1 MSTGWAACALGMM
14 GVIAASAWAR
24 NFRLTVPEGIAMFW
38 IYLRRELRRRMRQ
51 AISIALG
58 LALGIGL
65 VITVTSAATGV
76 QNAQA
81 SVLHTL
87 YGVGTDITITQP
99 PRLGTGGGTSF
110 GFRQD
115 IKAVRSG
122 QISAGTKIDI
132 NQLANS
138 QYGTLTAVQLAAV
151 MRQPHVTGAV
161 GGLSLTDVSVTGTA
175 PALSAGSGSSS
186 SSFTTNTITVDG
198 AGVGRTGLGPLG
210 AATVTSGRAF
220 TTADATADATADVAL
235 ADSGYEA
242 AHKLRTGSKVDV
254 GGATFTIVGIVSVP
268 QSGSP
273 PNLYIPLARAQA
285 LGKTGTAK
293 LTGELNTLYVSADSA
308 SDISAVQ
315 QELTRLLPTAT
326 VTDASE
332 LAGEVTGSASNASSL
347 ANSLGKWVSVA
358 VLIAAFGLAILLT
371 MSAVARR
378 VREFGTLKAIGWRG
392 GRIVGQVMGES
403 LVIGIVGGAAGVGLG
418 YAGAALVDKLANKLS
433 AVVGGAP
440 AAPSATGPGVGV
452 GVAGQLARQVDAAAT
467 HTVYV
472 TLTAPVTLGT
482 IGLVVLLAVA
492 GGLLAG
498 AFGGWRAAR
507 LRPAAALRKVG

>member
-1 MSTGWAACALGMM
+1 
-14 GVIAASAWAR
+14 
-24 NFRLTVPEGIAMFW
+24 
-38 IYLRRELRRRMRQ
+38 
-51 AISIALG
+51 
-58 LALGIGL
+58 
-65 VITVTSAATGV
+65 
-76 QNAQA
+76 
-81 SVLHTL
+81 
-87 YGVGTDITITQP
+87 
-99 PRLGTGGGTSF
+99 
-110 GFRQD
+110 
-115 IKAVRSG
+115 
-122 QISAGTKIDI
+122 
-132 NQLANS
+132 
-138 QYGTLTAVQLAAV
+138 
-151 MRQPHVTGAV
+151 V
-161 GGLSLTDVSVTGTA
+161 GGLSLTDVSVSGTV
-175 PALSAGSGSSS
+175 PALSAGSGSFS

-220 TTADATADATADVAL
+220 ATADATADVAL
-235 ADSGYEA
+235 ADSGYAA
-242 AHKLRTGSKVDV
+242 AHKLAAGSKVDV

-326 VTDASE
+326 VTDASD
-332 LAGEVTGSASNASSL
+332 LAGEVTGSVSNASSL
-347 ANSLGKWVSVA
+347 ANSLGKWLSVA

-418 YAGAALVDKLANKLS
+418 YAGAALIDKLANKLS

-440 AAPSATGPGVGV
+440 AAPSATGTGVGI
-452 GVAGQLARQVDAAAT
+452 AGQLAQQVDAAAT

-482 IGLVVLLAVA
+482 IGLAVLLAVA

>member
-1 MSTGWAACALGMM
+1 
-14 GVIAASAWAR
+14 
-24 NFRLTVPEGIAMFW
+24 MFW

-51 AISIALG
+51 AIFIALG

-65 VITVTSAATGV
+65 VITVTSAAAGV

-87 YGVGTDITITQP
+87 YGVGTDVTITQP
-99 PRLGTGGGTSF
+99 PKLGTGGGTSF
-110 GFRQD
+110 GFQQD

-122 QISAGTKIDI
+122 QISTGTKIDL

-138 QYGTLTAVQLAAV
+138 QYGTLTAAELAAAG
-151 MRQPHVTGAV
+151 RQPHVTGAV
-161 GGLSLTDVSVTGTA
+161 GGLSLTDVTVTGTV
-175 PALSAGSGSSS
+175 PALKAGAGSFS
-186 SSFTTNTITVDG
+186 SSFTTNTTTVDG

-210 AATVTSGRAF
+210 AATLTSGRAF
-220 TTADATADATADVAL
+220 TTADATADVAL
-235 ADSGYEA
+235 ADSGYA
-242 AHKLRTGSKVDV
+242 AAQKLTTGSKVDV

-268 QSGSP
+268 QGGSP

-285 LGKTGTAK
+285 LGKTGTAR
-293 LTGELNTLYVSADSA
+293 LTGELNTVYVSADSA
-308 SDISAVQ
+308 SDIPAVQ

-326 VTDASE
+326 VTDASD
-332 LAGEVTGSASNASSL
+332 LAGEVTGSVSNASSL
-347 ANSLGKWVSVA
+347 ANSLGKWLSVA

-392 GRIVGQVMGES
+392 SRIVGQVMGES
-403 LVIGIVGGAAGVGLG
+403 LAIGIVGGAAGVGLG
-418 YAGAALVDKLANKLS
+418 YAGAALIDKLAHKLS
-433 AVVGGAP
+433 AVVGGSLAAP
-440 AAPSATGPGVGV
+440 AATGSGTGI
-452 GVAGQLARQVDAAAT
+452 AGKLAQQVDAAAT

-482 IGLVVLLAVA
+482 IGLAVLLALA

-507 LRPAAALRKVG
+507 LRPAAALRKVE